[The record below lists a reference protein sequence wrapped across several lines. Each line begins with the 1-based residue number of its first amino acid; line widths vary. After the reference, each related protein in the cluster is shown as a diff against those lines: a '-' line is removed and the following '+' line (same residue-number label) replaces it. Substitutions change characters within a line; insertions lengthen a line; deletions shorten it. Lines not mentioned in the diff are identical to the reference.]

1 MYYFLDSQKALLI
14 VEKAFLKESNE
25 IDNKGRNAINWC
37 FKHLERKNK
46 LDF

>member
-25 IDNKGRNAINWC
+25 IDNKGTNAYISDLIREKEKIN
-37 FKHLERKNK
+37 
-46 LDF
+46 